1 MNAVL
6 VPREVLPW
14 EPRALMT
21 DRIVHFSGAP
31 SLPWGRSRSDLFTCF
46 YSFMERFCVTETALS
61 SGTL

>member
-1 MNAVL
+1 
-6 VPREVLPW
+6 
-14 EPRALMT
+14 MT